1 MVALKQAGL
10 TNLNISL
17 DSLVPAKNEFITRR
31 PNTTQ
36 AVLQAL
42 DQSLQLGL
50 ATKLNVVAMRNFN
63 CDEFQDFVDLTRD
76 KLIDVRFIEFM
87 PFNQNDWKTKK
98 FIS

>member
-1 MVALKQAGL
+1 
-10 TNLNISL
+10 
-17 DSLVPAKNEFITRR
+17 
-31 PNTTQ
+31 
-36 AVLQAL
+36 
-42 DQSLQLGL
+42 
-50 ATKLNVVAMRNFN
+50 MRNFN